1 MRLLKKLT
9 GCASMELKEAKSACE
24 KIVVQICGTYVG
36 DELLVQKMLA
46 AALANAHVL
55 FEDNPGLGKTLLA
68 KTLAFSLDCSFSRVQ
83 CTPDLL
89 PADILGTKIWR
100 PKNGSFELLKG
111 PVFTNVLLIDEINR
125 SPPKTQSAVLEVMEE
140 RQVTIEGETYRCE
153 EPFFLLATQNP
164 IEYEGTYPL
173 PEAQIDRF
181 MFKLSTGYPR
191 NLDEEK
197 LIVKR
202 RITWKKDDP
211 TKDLKPVISAEEF
224 RDVQKV
230 VENGIYIDEVVIN
243 YIAEIV
249 RKTREH
255 PQVDVGSSPRGSL
268 ALLKSSRAMALLQGR
283 DFVTPD
289 DVKALAVDALAH
301 RLILNVEDVMRRVEE
316 RKIIRDIID
325 AVSVPK
331 DYRPR

>member
-1 MRLLKKLT
+1 MNL
-9 GCASMELKEAKSACE
+9 E
-24 KIVVQICGTYVG
+24 KARATCNTIVGQILSLYVG
-36 DELLVQKMLA
+36 DEMLIEKILA
-46 AALANAHVL
+46 ATLSNGHVL

-68 KTLAFSLDCSFSRVQ
+68 KTLAFSIDCNFSRVQ

-89 PADILGTKIWR
+89 PADILGTKVWR
-100 PKNGSFELLKG
+100 LKDGSFKLFKG
-111 PVFTNVLLIDEINR
+111 PVFTNILLVDEINR

-153 EPFFLLATQNP
+153 EPFFVLATQNP

-181 MFKLSTGYPR
+181 LMKLSTGYPR
-191 NLDEEK
+191 TLDEER

-202 RITWKKDDP
+202 RLEWKKDDP
-211 TKDLKPVISAEEF
+211 TRDLKPVISGEEF
-224 RDVQKV
+224 RALQRV
-230 VENGIYIDEVVIN
+230 VESDIYIDEVVIK

-255 PQVDVGSSPRGSL
+255 PQVEVGSSPRGSL
-268 ALLKSSRAMALLQGR
+268 ALLKASRAMALMRGR

-289 DVKALAVDALAH
+289 DIKALAVDALAH
-301 RLILNVEDVMRRVEE
+301 RLILKVEDVMRLVDE
-316 RKIIRDIID
+316 RKIVKKILDT
-325 AVSVPK
+325 VSVPK
-331 DYRPR
+331 DYHPR

>member
-1 MRLLKKLT
+1 MNLEKARV
-9 GCASMELKEAKSACE
+9 ACDT
-24 KIVVQICGTYVG
+24 IVGQIRSLYVG
-36 DELLVQKMLA
+36 DELLIKKLLA
-46 AALANAHVL
+46 ATLANGHVL

-68 KTLAFSLDCSFSRVQ
+68 KTLAFSIDCNFSRVQ

-89 PADILGTKIWR
+89 PADILGTKVWR
-100 PKNGSFELLKG
+100 PKDGSFELFKG

-153 EPFFLLATQNP
+153 EPFFVLATQNP
-164 IEYEGTYPL
+164 IKYEGTYPL

-181 MFKLSTGYPR
+181 MMKLSTGYPR
-191 NLDEEK
+191 TLDEEK

-202 RITWKKDDP
+202 RIKWKKDDP
-211 TKDLKPVISAEEF
+211 TRDLKPVISAEDF
-224 RDVQKV
+224 SSLQRA
-230 VENGIYIDEVVIN
+230 VENDVYIDEVVIK

-255 PQVDVGSSPRGSL
+255 PQVEVGSSPRGSL
-268 ALLKSSRAMALLQGR
+268 ALLKASRAIALVGGR

-289 DVKALAVDALAH
+289 DIKTLAVDALAH
-301 RLILNVEDVMRRVEE
+301 RLILKVEDVMKRVDE
-316 RKIIRDIID
+316 RKIVKEALDT
-325 AVSVPK
+325 VSVPK
-331 DYRPR
+331 DYHPR

>member
-1 MRLLKKLT
+1 MNLEKAR
-9 GCASMELKEAKSACE
+9 AACDTIE
-24 KIVVQICGTYVG
+24 GQICSLYVG
-36 DELLVQKMLA
+36 DELLIKKMLA
-46 AALANAHVL
+46 AALANGHVL

-68 KTLAFSLDCSFSRVQ
+68 KTLAFSIDCNFSRVQ

-89 PADILGTKIWR
+89 PTDILGTKVWR
-100 PKNGSFELLKG
+100 PKNGSFELFRG
-111 PVFTNVLLIDEINR
+111 PVFTNVLLVDEINR

-153 EPFFLLATQNP
+153 EPFFVLATQNP

-181 MFKLSTGYPR
+181 MMKLSTGYPR
-191 NLDEEK
+191 TLDEEK

-202 RITWKKDDP
+202 RIKWKKDDP
-211 TKDLKPVISAEEF
+211 TRDLKPVISAEEF
-224 RDVQKV
+224 NSLQRA
-230 VENGIYIDEVVIN
+230 VENDVYIDEVVIK

-255 PQVDVGSSPRGSL
+255 PQVEVGSSPRGSL
-268 ALLKSSRAMALLQGR
+268 ALLKASRAMALIGGR

-289 DVKALAVDALAH
+289 DIKALAIDALAH
-301 RLILNVEDVMRRVEE
+301 RLILKVEDVMKRVDE
-316 RKIIRDIID
+316 REIVKEALDT
-325 AVSVPK
+325 VSVPK
-331 DYRPR
+331 DYHPR

>member
-1 MRLLKKLT
+1 MNLEKAR
-9 GCASMELKEAKSACE
+9 AACDT
-24 KIVVQICGTYVG
+24 IVGQIRSLYVG
-36 DELLVQKMLA
+36 DELLIKKLLA
-46 AALANAHVL
+46 ATLANGHVL

-68 KTLAFSLDCSFSRVQ
+68 KTLAFSIDCNFSRVQ

-89 PADILGTKIWR
+89 PADILGTKVWI
-100 PKNGSFELLKG
+100 PKDGSFELFKG

-153 EPFFLLATQNP
+153 EPFFVLATQNP

-181 MFKLSTGYPR
+181 MMKLSTGYPR
-191 NLDEEK
+191 TLDEEK

-202 RITWKKDDP
+202 RIKWKKDDP
-211 TKDLKPVISAEEF
+211 TRDLKPVISAEDF
-224 RDVQKV
+224 SSLQRA
-230 VENGIYIDEVVIN
+230 VENDVYIDEVIIK

-255 PQVDVGSSPRGSL
+255 PQVEVGSSPRGSL
-268 ALLKSSRAMALLQGR
+268 ALLKASRAIALVGGR

-289 DVKALAVDALAH
+289 DIKTLAVDALAH
-301 RLILNVEDVMRRVEE
+301 RLILKVEDVMKRVDE
-316 RKIIRDIID
+316 RKIVKEALDT
-325 AVSVPK
+325 VSVPK
-331 DYRPR
+331 DYHPR

>member
-1 MRLLKKLT
+1 MNLKKARAACDT
-9 GCASMELKEAKSACE
+9 ILKQ
-24 KIVVQICGTYVG
+24 VLGLYVG
-36 DELLVQKMLA
+36 DELLVRKLLA
-46 AALANAHVL
+46 ATLANGHVL

-68 KTLAFSLDCSFSRVQ
+68 KTLAFSIDCDFSRVQ

-89 PADILGTKIWR
+89 PADILGTKVWR
-100 PKNGSFELLKG
+100 PKDGSFELFKG
-111 PVFTNVLLIDEINR
+111 PVFTNVLLVDEINR

-153 EPFFLLATQNP
+153 EPFFVLATQNP

-181 MFKLSTGYPR
+181 MMKLSTGYPR
-191 NLDEEK
+191 TLEEET

-202 RITWKKDDP
+202 RIEWKKDDP
-211 TKDLKPVISAEEF
+211 TRDIKPVISG
-224 RDVQKV
+224 RDFSSLQKA
-230 VENGIYIDEVVIN
+230 VENDIYIDEVIIK

-255 PQVDVGSSPRGSL
+255 PQVEVGSSPRGSL
-268 ALLKSSRAMALLQGR
+268 ALLKASRAMALVGGR

-289 DVKALAVDALAH
+289 DIKTLAIDALAH
-301 RLILNVEDVMRRVEE
+301 RLILKVEDVMKRVDE
-316 RKIIRDIID
+316 RKIVKEALDT
-325 AVSVPK
+325 VSVPK
-331 DYRPR
+331 DYHPR